1 MKDPRPSLQ
10 AVTSSIMDYT
20 KAKAKQATEISTEVV
35 LSLLSSVLTVVLVV
49 TVSVFLYGTFYYAY
63 VPIDVHQA
71 PLDLEFSPCEQSS
84 MKCSYPRAQLTL
96 GRQIKLNPRQSYS
109 LRSRLT
115 LPDNSV
121 NEEHGMFMTCL
132 TISSVKRRLRQS
144 CKSSILQYR
153 SALLRALQ
161 TLAFLPALLTGV
173 TAQNQEVIIDFF
185 DKIELD
191 PHNLGHIITL
201 EIRSKHLE
209 VSEASL
215 DIYADLRGQYRRQ
228 KTTKIDIVF
237 MQV

>member
-1 MKDPRPSLQ
+1 
-10 AVTSSIMDYT
+10 
-20 KAKAKQATEISTEVV
+20 
-35 LSLLSSVLTVVLVV
+35 
-49 TVSVFLYGTFYYAY
+49 
-63 VPIDVHQA
+63 
-71 PLDLEFSPCEQSS
+71 
-84 MKCSYPRAQLTL
+84 
-96 GRQIKLNPRQSYS
+96 
-109 LRSRLT
+109 
-115 LPDNSV
+115 
-121 NEEHGMFMTCL
+121 MTCL
-132 TISSVKRRLRQS
+132 TISSVERRLRQS

-173 TAQNQEVIIDFF
+173 TAQNQEIIIDFF

-209 VSEASL
+209 VSAASL
-215 DIYADLRGQYRRQ
+215 DIYADLRGQYRRE